1 MESAFRKRFWKSSI
15 PRTHNHRASRRHQWR
30 SRHSLFRSLSIETHF
45 ISSPSSLHF
54 SGNTSHSISFL
65 RHSQIQNQFPSQ
77 NPKPQFYQV
86 PVEITADLPVNHRHS
101 LYSSGFVC
109 FITPR
114 ILIVDLL
121 TNKLPASIISGLI
134 ILNAH
139 SVSETS
145 TEAFIVRIFRSLN
158 RSAFVRVFSDRPQ
171 AMVSGFAK
179 AERTMKC
186 LHIRKLHL
194 WPRFQVYVSQELEQ
208 DPPDVVDIRV
218 PMSKYMMGIQKAI
231 VEVMGACLKEMR
243 KTNKVDVEDLT
254 VENGLFKSFDEIVK
268 RQLDPI
274 WHTLGKQTKQLVSD
288 LKTLRKLL
296 DYLVI
301 TVLLIII
308 FIATSNE
315 DVEYKYLPSCPD
327 DEPQKKIN
335 QGTILSNI
343 QWKKF
348 GLLCFVWI
356 AVLLLQIAKALNFVV
371 FIDTSYCWGFNV
383 PSNRPIS
390 RKKITVSKQDH
401 GTHWPLHLLIVSLS
415 CALLAGIL
423 GGLLGV
429 GSGFVMGPLFI
440 EFGIA
445 PQVASATAT
454 LGMTFTAS
462 ISVAQYFLLNRFLV
476 PYALYLTIVATI
488 AAYIGQ
494 KIIDRLVNIFQ
505 RAYLIIFVLSFTI
518 LVSAIAL
525 GEYDAVTYLKYL
537 DTLRVSESFRSVWI
551 FAEANYKIFDY
562 AKKRVYHLVRSD
574 GMKLDESSKGV
585 KNKKKKVKGD
595 NKDTEEKSS
604 RNCVYQLGSV
614 QSLLPLHNTVAT
626 CRMVSNLSVDS
637 RNCHDVSQVNAKL
650 AAAEEALS
658 LSVWTTSTTC
668 RVLSLDTLLALLTG
682 VLLEK
687 QVVIVCPNLV
697 GIQHKPDDLYIK
709 TSNLVEVNVMQ
720 NQVKMCHLPRLPRQR
735 DLVSQLTPIHARLS
749 SESYIAKKHPIHR
762 CNEIQV
768 SLLLKDTFIDSFPLR
783 DQPFIKLFIDTQIF
797 TVLSDSYLSSF
808 ESGKS

>member
-1 MESAFRKRFWKSSI
+1 
-15 PRTHNHRASRRHQWR
+15 
-30 SRHSLFRSLSIETHF
+30 
-45 ISSPSSLHF
+45 
-54 SGNTSHSISFL
+54 
-65 RHSQIQNQFPSQ
+65 
-77 NPKPQFYQV
+77 
-86 PVEITADLPVNHRHS
+86 
-101 LYSSGFVC
+101 
-109 FITPR
+109 
-114 ILIVDLL
+114 
-121 TNKLPASIISGLI
+121 
-134 ILNAH
+134 
-139 SVSETS
+139 
-145 TEAFIVRIFRSLN
+145 
-158 RSAFVRVFSDRPQ
+158 
-171 AMVSGFAK
+171 MVSGFAK

-208 DPPDVVDIRV
+208 DPSDVVDIRV

-254 VENGLFKSFDEIVK
+254 VENGLFKSFDEIVR

-274 WHTLGKQTKQLVSD
+274 WHTLDPIWHSE
-288 LKTLRKLL
+288 R
-296 DYLVI
+296 
-301 TVLLIII
+301 
-308 FIATSNE
+308 ATSNE

-356 AVLLLQIAKALNFVV
+356 AVLLLQIAKTPVTVGVSMYQAIGL
-371 FIDTSYCWGFNV
+371 YQG
-383 PSNRPIS
+383 
-390 RKKITVSKQDH
+390 KKITVSKQDH

-445 PQVASATAT
+445 PQVASAMAT

-462 ISVAQYFLLNRFLV
+462 ISVAQYFLLNRFPV

-505 RAYLIIFVLSFTI
+505 RASLIIFVLSFTI

-551 FAEANYKIFDY
+551 FAEASYKIFDY

-585 KNKKKKVKGD
+585 KNKKKKDAKKGVLFIDFPPVLQLQLKRFEYDFMRDTMVK
-595 NKDTEEKSS
+595 
-604 RNCVYQLGSV
+604 VGSPINV
-614 QSLLPLHNTVAT
+614 LLF
-626 CRMVSNLSVDS
+626 
-637 RNCHDVSQVNAKL
+637 
-650 AAAEEALS
+650 ALS
-658 LSVWTTSTTC
+658 LDICLSVCKEVST
-668 RVLSLDTLLALLTG
+668 L
-682 VLLEK
+682 
-687 QVVIVCPNLV
+687 
-697 GIQHKPDDLYIK
+697 
-709 TSNLVEVNVMQ
+709 
-720 NQVKMCHLPRLPRQR
+720 
-735 DLVSQLTPIHARLS
+735 
-749 SESYIAKKHPIHR
+749 
-762 CNEIQV
+762 
-768 SLLLKDTFIDSFPLR
+768 
-783 DQPFIKLFIDTQIF
+783 
-797 TVLSDSYLSSF
+797 
-808 ESGKS
+808 